1 MAEQYVDT
9 PLVLLSLHKFVKL
22 TEVNPDFAELPKV
35 DNSDDPFNYMLEVY
49 MDNYILLSI
58 ARNWAQLRHV
68 ANAVMTEIH
77 DVFLP
82 DKDDEDD
89 VISLRNI
96 YIYKE
101 VVWAVLKTVLVFDSD
116 GNPGEHSIWL
126 TGDHFTN
133 ILAILKKW
141 IREGEHRKKGI
152 TFEEFWTYLEK

>member
-1 MAEQYVDT
+1 
-9 PLVLLSLHKFVKL
+9 
-22 TEVNPDFAELPKV
+22 
-35 DNSDDPFNYMLEVY
+35 
-49 MDNYILLSI
+49 MDNYIVLAITSS
-58 ARNWAQLRHV
+58 RYQVNHV
-68 ANAVMTEIH
+68 ANTVITGIH